1 MKNQIEKATA
11 SVLKSPLIQKLLNN
25 KILLFIC
32 MGGAGGI
39 IGSLVSEAPHYILQ
53 SIIFKTP
60 SWFALVVLTI
70 VWSAISAICVCIG
83 LFWAEELSR
92 HSHRQLKDILLT
104 PVIAGAIAGAM
115 GGGTAQIIFSIGD
128 SGFFQDIVMRT
139 LCWGFMGA
147 IVGAWVSRSIPNLGL
162 KRGAVG
168 GFVGGLMGS
177 IGFIMVGFVLGS
189 LLGSL
194 IHPSLADVFSRFIGM
209 GLMGAALGLAVV
221 LVEQITRSAY
231 IKVYWG
237 PKQQSQVSLG
247 PKPVLIGSSPQAHVT
262 IPSKAVAD
270 IAAAVVL
277 LDGKIELEDR
287 VSKSTRLLNIGDR
300 LDYAHVTVEICGG
313 GSKTKDPPV
322 IQKSSPEDQSFREPS
337 EPKPKTHIRQSEL
350 TLLGEGGRSIR
361 LRMRTRMNRHN
372 LKQFG
377 PDSQFA
383 NSEFQYELM
392 PEEGGWC
399 VVPNAHAKNETLLN
413 GHCLNDKATLS
424 SDDKISIGR
433 EATGVSKL
441 ELQVQV

>member
-25 KILLFIC
+25 KKLLFVS
-32 MGGAGGI
+32 MGLVGGI
-39 IGSLVSEAPHYILQ
+39 AGSLLSELPRFSLQ
-53 SIIFKTP
+53 SLITP
-60 SWFALVVLTI
+60 SWFWNVVSTI
-70 VWSAISAICVCIG
+70 CFTAPSAIGICLG

-128 SGFFQDIVMRT
+128 SGFFQDVVMRT

-147 IVGAWVSRSIPNLGL
+147 IVGAWVSRSIPNLEL
-162 KRGAVG
+162 KRGALGGLVG
-168 GFVGGLMGS
+168 GIIGG
-177 IGFIMVGFVLGS
+177 IGFLMVGFVLEGI
-189 LLGSL
+189 LGSL
-194 IHPSLADVFSRFIGM
+194 INPLLADVFARFTGM

-337 EPKPKTHIRQSEL
+337 KPKPKTHIRQSEL
-350 TLLGEGGRSIR
+350 TLVGEGGRSIG

>member
-1 MKNQIEKATA
+1 
-11 SVLKSPLIQKLLNN
+11 
-25 KILLFIC
+25 
-32 MGGAGGI
+32 MGLVGGI
-39 IGSLVSEAPHYILQ
+39 AGSLLSELPRFSLQ
-53 SIIFKTP
+53 SLITP
-60 SWFALVVLTI
+60 SWFWNVVSTI
-70 VWSAISAICVCIG
+70 CFTAPSAIGICLG

-128 SGFFQDIVMRT
+128 SGFFQDVVMRT

-147 IVGAWVSRSIPNLGL
+147 IVGAWVSRSIPNLEL
-162 KRGAVG
+162 KRGALGGLVG
-168 GFVGGLMGS
+168 GIIGG
-177 IGFIMVGFVLGS
+177 IGFLMVGFVLEGI
-189 LLGSL
+189 LGSL
-194 IHPSLADVFSRFIGM
+194 INPLLADVFARFTGM

-337 EPKPKTHIRQSEL
+337 KPKPKTHIRQSEL
-350 TLLGEGGRSIR
+350 TLVGEGGRSIG